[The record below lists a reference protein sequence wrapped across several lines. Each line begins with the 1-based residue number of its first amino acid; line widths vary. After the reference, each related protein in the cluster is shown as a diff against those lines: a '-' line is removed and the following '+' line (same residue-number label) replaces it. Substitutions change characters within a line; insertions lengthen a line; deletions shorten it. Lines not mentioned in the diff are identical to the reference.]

1 MTAHTHPTVE
11 QTTREQ
17 FPVSGTPDPVAA
29 GGPTIEV
36 VGRLTDP
43 GDIQQHIAL
52 EMAVAEA
59 VLPHQLHEIDTLVEI
74 AHLEELVEEKESRIT
89 LLTAGIGQ
97 WRERAL
103 SEADARRSEHADAH
117 DRERDLI
124 RVIHGQMTT
133 IDTAEQTTLAA
144 QMRVRELEGKLDEV
158 EVAPRRRT
166 RLWWRR

>member
-1 MTAHTHPTVE
+1 MTAHTHPTAE

-17 FPVSGTPDPVAA
+17 FPVSGAPDPVAA

-74 AHLEELVEEKESRIT
+74 AHLEALVDEKESRIT
-89 LLTAGIGQ
+89 LLNAGIGQ
-97 WRERAL
+97 WRERAM
-103 SEADARRSEHADAH
+103 SEADARRREHADAH

-158 EVAPRRRT
+158 DVAPRRRT
-166 RLWWRR
+166 RRWWRR